1 MTPGRLRL
9 MPRPPCSGC
18 LESAP
23 RERRVRGGRGEF
35 VKALTL
41 GLCLGLTVPAAAWAY
56 VSEDLEKL
64 LKTKSCRQCDLAGA
78 LLEGKDLS
86 QATIFASNLTAATF
100 DGANLT
106 GAAIKR
112 SDLSGTDFS
121 DANLTNADL
130 GQSRLTGA
138 IMRDTDLTGAD
149 LSNARLNGV
158 LAVDVIYCRTIMPSG
173 HVRNPNC
180 S

>member
-1 MTPGRLRL
+1 MIPGRLRFT
-9 MPRPPCSGC
+9 PRPPCSWC
-18 LESAP
+18 LDRARASAAFGT
-23 RERRVRGGRGEF
+23 GGSEF

-41 GLCLGLTVPAAAWAY
+41 GLCLGIAVPAAAWAY
-56 VSEDLEKL
+56 DSEDLEKL

-86 QATIFASNLTAATF
+86 QTTILASNLTAATF
-100 DGANLT
+100 DGANLA

-112 SDLSGTDFS
+112 SDLTGVDFS
-121 DANLTNADL
+121 EANLTNADL
-130 GQSRLTGA
+130 GKSRLTGA
-138 IMRDTDLTGAD
+138 IMRGTDLTGAD
-149 LSNARLNGV
+149 LSSARLNGV
-158 LAVDVIYCRTIMPSG
+158 LAVDVTYCRTTMPSG